1 MAAACSV
8 RIVLLRLDDVGR
20 INCNMHVLDLVEVL
34 DLLAAGDATLV
45 CDRVLRAG
53 ALSLTVGLACAC
65 HLLQIS
71 FLVII

>member
-8 RIVLLRLDDVGR
+8 RIVLLRLAGVVC
-20 INCNMHVLDLVEVL
+20 INCYSRLLDLMDVL
-34 DLLAAGDATLV
+34 FLLAAVAVALV

>member
-8 RIVLLRLDDVGR
+8 RIVLLRLDGVVH
-20 INCNMHVLDLVEVL
+20 INCDSSLLNLVDGLVLQDALVVV
-34 DLLAAGDATLV
+34 LV
-45 CDRVLRAG
+45 CDQVLHAG

-65 HLLQIS
+65 LLLWTL